1 MRLQLCRYEILNSKK
16 RKIISSHSILNFEV
30 STMRLIINIPAYNE
44 EAVIGSTIK
53 NMPRSFQGI
62 NEVKIQVV
70 DDGSSDR
77 TSEVAHEARA
87 DFVLRHSINRRL
99 GVMFATASENAL
111 REGAD
116 IMVNIDADGQF
127 DASEIQSLID
137 PILHNQA
144 DMVVGDRFS
153 QSSAKNIPWIKDFF
167 NRLGAHLVGSF
178 LNVETN
184 DLTCGFRAHS
194 RETLLRLNNPTGF
207 TYTQETIIDAIG
219 KNLRVMWVP
228 VTVTYFEGRQ
238 SRIVKSAWSF
248 INNSARIILKAV
260 RDVRPMKFFGFPGL
274 LLITLALIGFTAFLI
289 QYFASGLKVTPYLN
303 YLISSSILF
312 IIGIQLLIF
321 AFIADMIKSSRKL
334 TEDVLYRLKK
344 ERYQK

>member
-1 MRLQLCRYEILNSKK
+1 
-16 RKIISSHSILNFEV
+16 
-30 STMRLIINIPAYNE
+30 MRLIINIPAYNE
-44 EAVIGSTIK
+44 ESVIGDTIK
-53 NMPRSFQGI
+53 NMPRQYTGVD
-62 NEVKIQVV
+62 EVLIQIV

-77 TSEVAHEARA
+77 TADVAKEAGA
-87 DFVLRHSINRRL
+87 NFVLRHGINRRL
-99 GVMFATASENAL
+99 GVMFATATENAL
-111 REGAD
+111 KEGAD

-127 DASEIQSLID
+127 DSKEIQKLID

-167 NRLGAHLVGSF
+167 NRLGASLVGWF
-178 LNVETN
+178 LNVKTD

-219 KNLRVMWVP
+219 KNLRVLWVP
-228 VTVTYFEGRQ
+228 VQVTYFADRK
-238 SRIVKSAWSF
+238 SKIVKSVYSF
-248 INNSARIILKAV
+248 VNNSARIILKAV

-274 LLITLALIGFTAFLI
+274 FLITIALFGFTAFLV
-289 QYFASGLKVTPYLN
+289 QYFGSGFKVTPYLN
-303 YLISSSILF
+303 YLLSSSILF

-321 AFIADMIKSSRKL
+321 AFIADMIKSNRKL
-334 TEDVLYRLKK
+334 TEDLMYQARKD
-344 ERYQK
+344 RYNK